1 MFLAQNAKDLGLIDE
16 LSNYENA
23 KKELQELA
31 KVLNPVWKEE
41 GRIDRFLNRLESQ
54 SSNFLGKVISD
65 TVLRLNANFL
75 ELK

>member
-1 MFLAQNAKDLGLIDE
+1 
-16 LSNYENA
+16 
-23 KKELQELA
+23 
-31 KVLNPVWKEE
+31 
-41 GRIDRFLNRLESQ
+41 IDRFLNRLESQ